1 MKTTLL
7 ALVLLPALQEK
18 PPVGGAKGQMYPDF
32 LLPNIEGGFGRLSD
46 YRGKKVLVVNFA
58 SW

>member
-1 MKTTLL
+1 MKAILL
-7 ALVLLPALQEK
+7 ALLLPAQEG
-18 PPVGGAKGQMYPDF
+18 PAVGSGRGQVYPDF

-46 YRGKKVLVVNFA
+46 FRGKKVLVVNFA

>member
-1 MKTTLL
+1 MKPILLTL
-7 ALVLLPALQEK
+7 ALLVPGQET
-18 PPVGGAKGQMYPDF
+18 PVIGSSKGQAYPDF

-46 YRGKKVLVVNFA
+46 FRGKKVLVVNFA

>member
-1 MKTTLL
+1 MNSAFLALALL
-7 ALVLLPALQEK
+7 AQDPEI
-18 PPVGGAKGQMYPDF
+18 GTSKGQSYPDF

-46 YRGKKVLVVNFA
+46 FRGKKVLVVNFA